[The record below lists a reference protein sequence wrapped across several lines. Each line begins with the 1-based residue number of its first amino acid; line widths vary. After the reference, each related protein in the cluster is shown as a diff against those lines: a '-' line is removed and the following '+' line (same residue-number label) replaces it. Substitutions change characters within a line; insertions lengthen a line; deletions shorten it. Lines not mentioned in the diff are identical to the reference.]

1 MYSIMPCWRRSKT
14 KLYKGD
20 EALRNHYLFHKG
32 QKKLDKEFDAIH
44 MIKLMKQVKLLV
56 NVLLNPT
63 QKLLLHFQKS
73 NVINSDTSSEE
84 GTEEDDVKLVNKV
97 KHTNEF
103 IRLTTIG
110 NIKRNLESYFYNKK
124 KITEVDH
131 KLMKGVKK
139 QKFSFNLQ
147 TKEQKY
153 KGDNH
158 TTLNVFKQGVP
169 MRASHNINFASEIK
183 KADLHEKGKVEILD
197 SIDYLHPNNEFF
209 DQYDRDP
216 LTPND
221 SWFEDAKDMEKNEEV
236 AWPNLKKR

>member
-1 MYSIMPCWRRSKT
+1 MPCWRKA
-14 KLYKGD
+14 KAKIYKGD
-20 EALRNHYLFHKG
+20 EAFRNHYLFHKG

-110 NIKRNLESYFYNKK
+110 NIKKNLESYFYNKK

-147 TKEQKY
+147 KKEQKY
-153 KGDNH
+153 
-158 TTLNVFKQGVP
+158 
-169 MRASHNINFASEIK
+169 
-183 KADLHEKGKVEILD
+183 
-197 SIDYLHPNNEFF
+197 
-209 DQYDRDP
+209 
-216 LTPND
+216 
-221 SWFEDAKDMEKNEEV
+221 
-236 AWPNLKKR
+236 